1 MSAPDDSHDL
11 EALTERLEAARSRLA
26 RMPSS
31 NSAVTGPVDP
41 STGERWHRGNVLGH
55 MDEMLSYWLKQLER
69 AAEGSGEIGR
79 DEEGTKLRRRGID
92 VGEANNEANLKL
104 GVDAGIG
111 HVLDLLKPWS
121 AHDLERKVVYHNRDG
136 DREVRVGELVQTL
149 IVGHV
154 EDHLAQLAS
163 LG

>member
-1 MSAPDDSHDL
+1 MSATDDSHDL

-26 RMPSS
+26 RMPTS

-41 STGERWHRGNVLGH
+41 STGESWHRGNVLGH

-69 AAEGSGEIGR
+69 AAEGSGEIGGD
-79 DEEGTKLRRRGID
+79 DEWTKARRRGIAA
-92 VGEANNEANLKL
+92 GEAENEASLKL

-111 HVLDLLKPWS
+111 HVLDLMKAWS
-121 AHDLERKVVYHNRDG
+121 PDDLERKVVYHNRDG
-136 DREVRVGELVQTL
+136 DRVVRVGELVQTL
-149 IVGHV
+149 VVGHM

-163 LG
+163 LS